1 MRTFAT
7 PIVLVALGL
16 AALAGLTACGGS
28 GGGSTTPAAA
38 GGTTATASTGT
49 TVSQKNVSGVG
60 EILVDSKGDALYSAE
75 QESGSAIKCTDSCTE
90 IWIPLTVSSSGS
102 TPTGVSGL
110 ALVRR
115 PDGTSQVTYK
125 GDPLYTFAQDTS
137 PGEVNGN
144 GVSDSFGGTD
154 FTWHVAG
161 QAGASTTTGSGTG
174 SYGY

>member
-1 MRTFAT
+1 MRTFTT

-38 GGTTATASTGT
+38 TGTSTASGT

-75 QESGSAIKCTDSCTE
+75 QESGSTIKCTDSCTD

-102 TPTGVSGL
+102 TPTGTSGL

-125 GDPLYTFAQDTS
+125 GDPLYTFAEDTS

-161 QAGASTTTGSGTG
+161 QAGTSTTTGSGTG

>member
-1 MRTFAT
+1 MHRITT
-7 PIVLVALGL
+7 PIALVVLSL

-28 GGGSTTPAAA
+28 GGGTTTPAAA
-38 GGTTATASTGT
+38 GTTTATGT
-49 TVSQKNVSGVG
+49 TVSQENVSGVG
-60 EILVDSKGDALYSAE
+60 EILVDAKGDALYSPD
-75 QESGSAIKCTDSCTE
+75 QEANGTIQCTDSCTD
-90 IWIPLTVSSSGS
+90 IWVPLTLPSGES
-102 TPTGVSGL
+102 KATGVAGL
-110 ALVRR
+110 AVVMR

-125 GDPLYTFAQDTS
+125 GAPLYTFAEDTS

-161 QAGASTTTGSGTG
+161 GAGTTTTGSGTG

>member
-1 MRTFAT
+1 MRIFTT

-28 GGGSTTPAAA
+28 GGGSTTPAA
-38 GGTTATASTGT
+38 GGTTPAATGT
-49 TVSQKNVSGVG
+49 TVSQENVSGVG
-60 EILVDSKGDALYSAE
+60 EILVDAKGGALYSPE
-75 QESGSAIKCTDSCTE
+75 QESDGTIKCTDSCAQ
-90 IWIPLTVSSSGS
+90 IWVPLTVSSSDS
-102 TPTGVSGL
+102 TPTGVAGL
-110 ALVRR
+110 AVVTR

-125 GDPLYTFAQDTS
+125 GAPLYTFAEDTS

-161 QAGASTTTGSGTG
+161 DAGTATTTGSGTG

>member
-1 MRTFAT
+1 MRTFIT

-38 GGTTATASTGT
+38 GGTTSTATGT

-75 QESGSAIKCTDSCTE
+75 QESGSAIMCTDSCTE
-90 IWIPLTVSSSGS
+90 IWIPLTVSANG
-102 TPTGVSGL
+102 TEPTGVPDL

-144 GVSDSFGGTD
+144 GVSDSFNGTD
-154 FTWHVAG
+154 FTWHVASEG
-161 QAGASTTTGSGTG
+161 GTTTTTGSGTG

>member
-1 MRTFAT
+1 MRTFTT

-38 GGTTATASTGT
+38 AGTTSTATGT
-49 TVSQKNVSGVG
+49 TVSQENVSGVG
-60 EILVDSKGDALYSAE
+60 EILVDAKGDALYSPD
-75 QESGSAIKCTDSCTE
+75 QESGGAIKCVDSCAQ
-90 IWIPLTVSSSGS
+90 IWVPLTVPSSSS
-102 TPTGVSGL
+102 TPTGVAGL
-110 ALVRR
+110 AVVKR
-115 PDGTSQVTYK
+115 PDGSSQVTYQ
-125 GDPLYTFAQDTS
+125 GAPLYTFAEDTS

-161 QAGASTTTGSGTG
+161 NAGTATTTGSGTG

>member
-1 MRTFAT
+1 MRTFTT

-38 GGTTATASTGT
+38 GTTPAATGT
-49 TVSQKNVSGVG
+49 TVSQENVSGVG
-60 EILVDSKGDALYSAE
+60 EILVDAKGDALYSPE
-75 QESGSAIKCTDSCTE
+75 QESDGTIKCTDSCAQ
-90 IWIPLTVSSSGS
+90 IWVPLTVSSSDS
-102 TPTGVSGL
+102 TPTGVAGL
-110 ALVRR
+110 AVVKR

-125 GDPLYTFAQDTS
+125 GAPLYTFAEDTS

-144 GVSDSFGGTD
+144 GVSDSFDGTD

-161 QAGASTTTGSGTG
+161 DAGTATTTGSGTG